1 MVPAGKHKPNHPKE
15 SRIISA
21 PATSAPLQRA
31 RGSARVGYTAQ
42 GLQDLHQSGC
52 GKVLLPRASGDVPE
66 AVFINTSG
74 GVTGG
79 DRLAY
84 SASIGVGAKL
94 TVTTQAAERIYRASA
109 GSAEISNTLRLD
121 KASTLEWLPQET
133 ILFDGSNLHRRLD
146 VDMAGDASLLAVET
160 LVFGRKAMGEVL
172 QTARLHDAWR
182 IRRGGVLAYAD
193 TLRFTAPVPNGVA
206 GFGNNTVLA
215 TLLYLAPDAE
225 ARLEQARGL
234 PGFDTVETA
243 ASAWN
248 GILAVRFLAPDAHPL
263 RRALISFL
271 TGFRG
276 HPLPRVW
283 HM

>member
-1 MVPAGKHKPNHPKE
+1 M
-15 SRIISA
+15 
-21 PATSAPLQRA
+21 
-31 RGSARVGYTAQ
+31 
-42 GLQDLHQSGC
+42 
-52 GKVLLPRASGDVPE
+52 SGDVPQ

-84 SASIGVGAKL
+84 CASVGDGAKL
-94 TVTTQAAERIYRASA
+94 TVTTQAAERIYRATA
-109 GSAEISNTLRLD
+109 GPAKISNTLHLD
-121 KASTLEWLPQET
+121 KAATLEWLPQET

-146 VDMAGDASLLAVET
+146 VDMAEDASLLAVET

-172 QTARLHDAWR
+172 QTAQLHDTWR

-193 TLRFTAPVPNGVA
+193 ALRFTAPVPNGVA
-206 GFGNNTVLA
+206 GFGDNTALA
-215 TLLYLAPDAE
+215 ILLYLAPDAE
-225 ARLEQARGL
+225 TRLEQARGL
-234 PGFDTVETA
+234 LGFDEVEAA

-263 RRALISFL
+263 RRALILFL

-276 HPLPRVW
+276 CPLPRVW

>member
-1 MVPAGKHKPNHPKE
+1 MP
-15 SRIISA
+15 
-21 PATSAPLQRA
+21 Q
-31 RGSARVGYTAQ
+31 
-42 GLQDLHQSGC
+42 
-52 GKVLLPRASGDVPE
+52 

-84 SASIGVGAKL
+84 SASVGDGAKL
-94 TVTTQAAERIYRASA
+94 TITTQAAERIYRATA
-109 GSAEISNTLRLD
+109 EAAEISNTLHLG
-121 KASTLEWLPQET
+121 KATMLEWLPQET
-133 ILFDGSNLHRRLD
+133 ILFDGSNLHRRLE
-146 VDMAGDASLLAVET
+146 VDMVEDASLLAVET
-160 LVFGRKAMGEVL
+160 LVFGRKAMGETL
-172 QTARLHDAWR
+172 QTAQLHDAWR

-193 TLRFTAPVPNGVA
+193 TLRLIAPVPNGVA
-206 GFGNNTVLA
+206 GFGDNTALA

-225 ARLEQARGL
+225 ARLEQARAL
-234 PGFDTVETA
+234 SGFDGVETA

-248 GILAVRFLAPDAHPL
+248 GILAVRFLAPDAEPL

-276 HPLPRVW
+276 RPLPRVW